1 MANTKFMTRTIDGR
15 KLDFMF
21 TFDKRDNVWS
31 MACASIHNYKKV
43 FNEYLAESE
52 CGYHVGRGDYCSF
65 LEDVRHDSYYSA
77 WWNEYVNPYDF
88 DCCQMWDDD
97 ENNTCGENVWLFG
110 FGDDVDYDFMNKVGN
125 KGKELAKLC

>member
-1 MANTKFMTRTIDGR
+1 MINTKFMTRIVNGR

-21 TFDKRDNVWS
+21 TFDERD
-31 MACASIHNYKKV
+31 
-43 FNEYLAESE
+43 
-52 CGYHVGRGDYCSF
+52 
-65 LEDVRHDSYYSA
+65 
-77 WWNEYVNPYDF
+77 NEYVNPYDF